1 MPAVPRG
8 PYKNGI
14 KRRREIL
21 ESAARVFALHGY
33 AGGSLR
39 EIANEVGVTPAALI
53 RHFESKES
61 LLVAVLE
68 YWAKEGDTE
77 VPMGDDGLG
86 YFTRFPHLMEYH
98 TKNRGLI
105 ALFLML
111 AAEATNPSH
120 PARQFMTRRYEVLV
134 KETVEQLQA
143 ARASGEVRAF
153 SDVEL
158 EYEVRGLYAMMDG
171 IELQWLLDPT
181 MDLVA
186 TFNYHF
192 SAILQRWTGHPV
204 ALD

>member
-105 ALFLML
+105 ALFLVQ
-111 AAEATNPSH
+111 TI
-120 PARQFMTRRYEVLV
+120 
-134 KETVEQLQA
+134 LQA
-143 ARASGEVRAF
+143 APNGLLARLIQPYLHSGMYLDDWFTRVTFR
-153 SDVEL
+153 L
-158 EYEVRGLYAMMDG
+158 WPPGL
-171 IELQWLLDPT
+171 
-181 MDLVA
+181 
-186 TFNYHF
+186 
-192 SAILQRWTGHPV
+192 R
-204 ALD
+204 